1 MKAVFSK
8 NTVGSGFNIHARF
21 TFWGILAWKQ
31 KKAKSSGSPSSPGSP
46 GSPGSPS
53 SPGNFEQ
60 FWTIR
65 HTPGDWKSFSVLLF
79 VVLEFYSNQGIIEV
93 IWNTSI
99 SLQKRGQGEGRNFHI
114 SQYFKTFPSSYQ
126 NCQKFAY
133 FTNSPVSLLNISKR
147 DMIWLEKA

>member
-1 MKAVFSK
+1 MQDSLFEVFSLE
-8 NTVGSGFNIHARF
+8 NR
-21 TFWGILAWKQ
+21 
-31 KKAKSSGSPSSPGSP
+31 KKAKSSGSHSSPGSP

-133 FTNSPVSLLNISKR
+133 FTGIKHSGFICKPKVWVHWKVSSLLNISKR